1 MKKILFFGLLLSI
14 ASITFAQRQMQ
25 VWQNGVPTNFA
36 VAEVDS
42 ITFMHSYNSALIGEW
57 CKTTNENYIVVI
69 SDSLIEI
76 PIEQRICKYTASE
89 SQLYIERLWTM
100 EDAPH
105 RWEYCD
111 YLLVGDTLKI
121 DNFDEVWLSVYPPKF
136 TDIKLIRMKR

>member
-1 MKKILFFGLLLSI
+1 MKKVLFFGLFLSI
-14 ASITFAQRQMQ
+14 TSITFAQRQMQ
-25 VWQNGVPTNFA
+25 VWQNGVPTSFA

-42 ITFMHSYNSALIGEW
+42 VTFNNSYNSVLIGEW
-57 CKTTNENYIVVI
+57 CKVTNENYIVII
-69 SDSLIEI
+69 SDTLIEI
-76 PIEQRICKYTASE
+76 PVEQRICRYTASE
-89 SQLYIERLWTM
+89 KQLHIERLWTM

-111 YLLVGDTLKI
+111 YFLNGDTLRI